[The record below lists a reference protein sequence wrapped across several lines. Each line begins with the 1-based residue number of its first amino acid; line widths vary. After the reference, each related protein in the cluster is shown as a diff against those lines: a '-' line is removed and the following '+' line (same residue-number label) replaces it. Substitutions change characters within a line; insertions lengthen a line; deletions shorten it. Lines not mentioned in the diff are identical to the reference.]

1 MLHCYCRQNVNINV
15 VISHNHCDCFADFN
29 LDYFVFQKARL
40 STDVTTPTDDYSSG
54 VDLKKGKA
62 KVS

>member
-1 MLHCYCRQNVNINV
+1 MNINV

-29 LDYFVFQKARL
+29 FDYFVFQKARL